1 MLLRLPRHIERY
13 CEQHTE
19 PNAAQSPHFHCCCSA
34 SNQPK
39 RQEMP
44 RFTDMTFANKQI
56 LLTIMSGAFGL
67 AGWHFSRNPTSSSS
81 ENPVAIAVDSEPWK
95 TGGDAKYQ
103 YHPGGDTSKPRKD
116 APSALNEVIVP
127 NVNLPRVSSQLAE
140 STQSSVIANTL
151 TRSFTRS
158 TTSGAR
164 TATRQPNNGLQFC
177 IDTLTRSPTFLPSLA
192 NSRFYDLFTLEV
204 HETCLGSLR
213 QLS

>member
-1 MLLRLPRHIERY
+1 
-13 CEQHTE
+13 
-19 PNAAQSPHFHCCCSA
+19 
-34 SNQPK
+34 
-39 RQEMP
+39 
-44 RFTDMTFANKQI
+44 
-56 LLTIMSGAFGL
+56 MSGAFGL

-127 NVNLPRVSSQLAE
+127 NVNLPRVSSSLAE
-140 STQSSVIANTL
+140 IDTRSSVTANTL
-151 TRSFTRS
+151 IRSFTRS

-177 IDTLTRSPTFLPSLA
+177 IDTLTRSRLFFRHPQFHASTIYLLWRHIR
-192 NSRFYDLFTLEV
+192 NSSWTNHYVNCLDL
-204 HETCLGSLR
+204 CLR
-213 QLS
+213 